1 MKALMTAV
9 AATAL
14 IGALATGGR
23 SQAGDDCDTVVKSLE
38 DALSITVKNFDTTMD
53 ELKKIM
59 AQPADDK
66 SKVTVKNKFC
76 SASGEVL
83 GTSRAARA
91 IAGECG
97 ATARPAIASLD
108 KSIKEME
115 TAIDSTC
122 K

>member
-9 AATAL
+9 ATAAL

-23 SQAGDDCDTVVKSLE
+23 SQAGDDCDTVVKSLD

-91 IAGECG
+91 IAGECS
-97 ATARPAIASLD
+97 TAGPAIASLD

-115 TAIDSTC
+115 TAIDNTC